1 MTVRS
6 CGSSQPADSLVLLT
20 DPAGRRL
27 QSSCVAR
34 LVLLVE
40 SLVVLMWAQGGYA
53 QSVTYSMSG
62 TLTSVPACVS
72 TVFAVGDSWTIDL
85 AIDDA
90 APVDD
95 RGQPEALT
103 DDAAPADDGDPPEAL
118 TDDATPA
125 DDGSPPETVTDDAP
139 LDDGGGPTETYAAT
153 TFSWTVG
160 AVSGDATGVTRVFV
174 SDDHL
179 AQDSITLQALSY
191 SATFSPSSLGDT
203 EIRGIQAGLVDP
215 SASVF
220 SSTALPEAVVRSQF
234 ARGFFQVFFQTKCE
248 VFGDDTLTGSVASV
262 VPAP

>member
-1 MTVRS
+1 MTACS
-6 CGSSQPADSLVLLT
+6 CVSSQPSDSLVFLT
-20 DPAGRRL
+20 GPAGRRL
-27 QSSCVAR
+27 HATSVAR

-90 APVDD
+90 SPADA
-95 RGQPEALT
+95 GGSPEALP
-103 DDAAPADDGDPPEAL
+103 DDATPGDDGSPPEALSDDATPADDGDPPE
-118 TDDATPA
+118 TST
-125 DDGSPPETVTDDAP
+125 GEAP
-139 LDDGGGPTETYAAT
+139 LGDDDGPTETYAAT
-153 TFSWTVG
+153 TFLWTIG
-160 AVSGDATGVTRVFV
+160 AVSGDATGVTRAFV

-179 AQDSITLQALSY
+179 SQDSITLQALSY

-220 SSTALPEAVVRSQF
+220 SSTALPEAVVRSHF
-234 ARGFFQVFFQTKCE
+234 GRGFFQVFFQTKCE

-262 VPAP
+262 APAH